1 MSENTAEALLALTLI
16 YLWRNEPEKVIRDD
30 ISFLFEKEVLLAM
43 RAYQN

>member
-1 MSENTAEALLALTLI
+1 MSDDTAEAIIALTLI

-30 ISFLFEKEVLLAM
+30 ISFLFEKEMLLVM